1 MVTFPNTEL
10 AVLALKEQ
18 GSSCVCKRDEKQF
31 LKDAR
36 GWVMT
41 DYIAVAN
48 SEKKNKFTYPQRYTS
63 KFSHISCLFINQ

>member
-48 SEKKNKFTYPQRYTS
+48 SEKKKIYVSTKIYQQVQPHFM
-63 KFSHISCLFINQ
+63 FIY